1 MATQFENTTKIKYI
15 KLQDKIYQVNKIS
28 FFTMSAEASET
39 NLIVSKVPEDEI
51 FDISDFRDF
60 KVKLINRESSA
71 EIIDLEEY
79 RSRRKDKWIE
89 K

>member
-1 MATQFENTTKIKYI
+1 MKNITKIKYI
-15 KLQDKIYQVNKIS
+15 KLRDKIYQVNRIS

-39 NLIVSKVPEDEI
+39 NLIVSKVPEDEV

-60 KVKLINRESSA
+60 KVKLINRDPAA

-79 RSRRKDKWIE
+79 KSRRKR
-89 K
+89 